1 MTTLHERSERS
12 ELIQPIM
19 EHAMNIAIV
28 VGTILSDGKPASGV
42 HVELDINNIGFSSA
56 NPSTQTNAVGSYALV
71 YLFKPGEQSRNVVV
85 RQSVPAGLS
94 QSIPPGNLGQHLPL
108 NSVASTQYTADF
120 TNITPAP
127 PAKTPY
133 SVGWCLEGVSGP
145 GASVAQIIAD
155 TAPLGGC
162 NAVNMWLETPT
173 TQTVP
178 DSQFNS
184 TRAFNAEK
192 IRSFLSCMNPQNT
205 PAPNRTKYPAD
216 GGAAYFNSFPD
227 AADIGNPVLILSD
240 EHDNADY
247 NTDTPENFAHMLS
260 VACLILPKK
269 GYTDLCLTWIRG
281 MGWIQQPNVAAVI
294 KANPV
299 ITRMGHHAMD
309 STAASSLAEHDAA
322 RTYVEKVIGRIYE
335 ITQSGLH
342 NANWGVEVPAL
353 YSGLR
358 SRGIPALAF
367 SLYRGPLNAQGQTQQ
382 PACNCAPYISPGIKN
397 PVIFDGMV
405 KAIVGAT

>member
-1 MTTLHERSERS
+1 MSATPTATVSGLSLTGTRVYCDTRNAGSPLPSDPWCVANSANIYRLDS
-12 ELIQPIM
+12 PTPINSNQPIRQL
-19 EHAMNIAIV
+19 IS
-28 VGTILSDGKPASGV
+28 TLPAGV
-42 HVELDINNIGFSSA
+42 
-56 NPSTQTNAVGSYALV
+56 TQTAPLFQGNPGGIHINVAIGATNPVG
-71 YLFKPGEQSRNVVV
+71 
-85 RQSVPAGLS
+85 
-94 QSIPPGNLGQHLPL
+94 
-108 NSVASTQYTADF
+108 TADF
-120 TNITPAP
+120 VNSTSVP
-127 PAKTPY
+127 PVPPKPPVTQGGGPVAVPIAETPY
-133 SVGWCLEGVSGP
+133 SVGWCLQGVSGP

-173 TQTVP
+173 MQAVP

-205 PAPNRTKYPAD
+205 PAPNRTKYPTD
-216 GGAAYFNSFPD
+216 GGAAYFNSFPN

-309 STAASSLAEHDAA
+309 QTAASSLAEHDAA
-322 RTYVEKVIGRIYE
+322 RTYVEKVVGRIYE
-335 ITQSGLH
+335 ITQGGLH

-367 SLYRGPLNAQGQTQQ
+367 PLYRGPLNAQGQTQQ
-382 PACNCAPYISPGIKN
+382 PACNCAPYISPGVKN

-405 KAIVGAT
+405 KAIVGAA